1 MTNANAA
8 RDSGQSEVSMLGIYL
23 NDHLAGATAGTEL
36 AHRTARSHRDGKNG
50 ATLRRL
56 AAEIA
61 QDRAALLDI
70 MIALGVKVRRYK
82 VGAAWVGRGGRRSS
96 TAVSS
101 PGHPS
106 ATSKNWKCCG
116 SAWKERPRAGVP
128 CGPWRTRT
136 RASTPRAWTSSS
148 PGPGQQ
154 ADLLEDLR
162 VTAAS
167 QVVRACPSQP
177 RYPQQ

>member
-1 MTNANAA
+1 MARADTA
-8 RDSGQSEVSMLGIYL
+8 RDIGQSEASMLGIYL

-36 AHRTARSHRDGKNG
+36 AHRTARSHGDGQNA

-70 MIALGVKVRRYK
+70 MTALGIKVRRYK
-82 VGAAWVGRGGRRSS
+82 VSAAWIGEKAGSSS
-96 TAVSS
+96 TAGSS

-116 SAWKERPRAGVP
+116 SAWKERPRAGAP
-128 CGPWRTRT
+128 CGPWRTPT
-136 RASTPRAWTSSS
+136 RASTPGAWTSSS
-148 PGPGQQ
+148 PAPAGRRTCSRTSGSAPPT
-154 ADLLEDLR
+154 R
-162 VTAAS
+162 
-167 QVVRACPSQP
+167 
-177 RYPQQ
+177 